1 MVLKE
6 KQIFCAR
13 EGVPDRAVRAVD
25 IGNEPI
31 YAKSNIMPYVAKIYS
46 YKIDGKPFWTL
57 VFIMET

>member
-31 YAKSNIMPYVAKIYS
+31 YAKVIRMKVYQV
-46 YKIDGKPFWTL
+46 G
-57 VFIMET
+57 M

>member
-25 IGNEPI
+25 IGNLPI
-31 YAKSNIMPYVAKIYS
+31 YAKVLSCHMLTKIYYPDMNDKS
-46 YKIDGKPFWTL
+46 F
-57 VFIMET
+57 